1 MAVSKADVDYIATL
15 ARLSFN
21 DAEKE
26 AMTHDLNEILT
37 YVEKLNELDTENV
50 EPLANMGDRTN
61 VLREDKPVPSISNQ
75 DALKKCARFS
85 RPIFQSAKSNWLIV
99 SKN

>member
-1 MAVSKADVDYIATL
+1 MSVSKADVDYIATL

-21 DAEKE
+21 DVEKE
-26 AMTHDLNEILT
+26 AMTHDLNEILN

-75 DALKKCARFS
+75 DALKNAPDFQDRFFKV
-85 RPIFQSAKSNWLIV
+85 PKVIG
-99 SKN
+99 

>member
-1 MAVSKADVDYIATL
+1 MSVSKADVDYIATL

-75 DALKKCARFS
+75 DALKNAPDFQDRFFKV
-85 RPIFQSAKSNWLIV
+85 PKVIG
-99 SKN
+99 